1 MKATA
6 FQQRFEARLS
16 RARNRLETELAKPGV
31 SPNDATAARA
41 KFEAAAQR
49 LKAEL
54 DAAVADGVVTRD
66 EADSVRQKA
75 RSLREEL
82 RLESKGRKQRD
93 RTRHHRRA

>member
-1 MKATA
+1 
-6 FQQRFEARLS
+6 
-16 RARNRLETELAKPGV
+16 LETELAKPGV